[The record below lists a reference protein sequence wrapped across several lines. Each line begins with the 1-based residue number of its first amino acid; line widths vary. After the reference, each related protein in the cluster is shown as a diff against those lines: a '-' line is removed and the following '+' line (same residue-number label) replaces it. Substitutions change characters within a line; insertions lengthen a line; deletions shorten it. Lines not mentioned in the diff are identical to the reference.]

1 MIGLLNLSL
10 STCMSQFIFSN
21 FLCLGLSASLV
32 FLTLHTLAR
41 YLTQGLSVFSLVLST
56 CWGEECIILGQDID
70 SPNDN
75 LKVAS

>member
-1 MIGLLNLSL
+1 MSRPFSLFGVSDIGL
-10 STCMSQFIFSN
+10 
-21 FLCLGLSASLV
+21 G
-32 FLTLHTLAR
+32 TLAR
-41 YLTQGLSVFSLVLST
+41 YLTKGLSVFFLVLSP